1 MQFSFSDEQSNFRDE
16 ISEFAKQNILP
27 NAKKLDETGEF
38 PEENLKNMA
47 SKGYLGI
54 PIPKEYDG
62 LGLDSISYLIGIEE
76 ISAACGST
84 GVITAVHTSV
94 GTYPIVLFG
103 TEEQKNKY
111 VKPLAAGGKIGA
123 FALTEPSA
131 GSDAA
136 AIQTTATHTEK
147 NGEDGYIL
155 NGGKIFISN
164 GKTAGV
170 VIVLGLTDKTK
181 GHHGISAFIVEKGT
195 PGFNYG
201 VEEEKLG
208 LHASEASEL
217 TFDNCFI
224 PKSNLLGSEGDGFKI
239 SMISLD
245 GGRLG
250 IAAQALGVARA
261 ALFETIKFT
270 KENTFD
276 SVPLSKQQGFQ
287 FKLADMATELD
298 AARLLMYKAA
308 YMKDQKLRYTKESAM
323 AKMYASEVA
332 VRITNICSRI
342 MGEYGYT
349 RRSPIERYLREAKV
363 TEIYEGTSEIQRIII
378 AKQLLK

>member
-1 MQFSFSDEQSNFRDE
+1 MQFSLTDKHRNFRDE
-16 ISEFAKQNILP
+16 ISEFARQKIFP
-27 NAKKLDETGEF
+27 NAKRFDKTGEF
-38 PEENLKNMA
+38 PIENLAEMA
-47 SKGYLGI
+47 GKGYLGI
-54 PIPKEYDG
+54 PIPKEYGG

-76 ISAACGST
+76 LSAACGST

-103 TEEQKNKY
+103 NEEQKKKY
-111 VKPLAAGGKIGA
+111 VKPLATGAKIGA

-136 AIQTTATHTEK
+136 AIQTTATATEK
-147 NGEDGYIL
+147 NGESGYIL

-164 GKTAGV
+164 GRAAGV
-170 VIVLGLTDKTK
+170 VIVLGLTDKAK

-195 PGFNYG
+195 PGYNYG
-201 VEEEKLG
+201 IEEGKLG

-224 PKSNLLGSEGDGFKI
+224 PKENLLGNEGDGFKI

-261 ALFETIKFT
+261 ALFETIKFS
-270 KENTFD
+270 KENNFGGIQ
-276 SVPLSKQQGFQ
+276 LSKQQGIQ
-287 FKLADMATELD
+287 FKFADMATELD
-298 AARLLMYKAA
+298 AARLLMFKAA
-308 YMKDQKLRYTKESAM
+308 YLKDRKLRYTKESAM

-332 VRITNICSRI
+332 VRVTNECSRI
-342 MGEYGYT
+342 MGEFGYT
-349 RRSPIERYLREAKV
+349 RRSPLERYLREAKV

-378 AKQLLK
+378 AKKLLK